1 MLAVS
6 PQTSI
11 FLAVKHVDF
20 RCGIDGL
27 AQQCRSIIEQNPLSG
42 AIFVFRNRAGTSIK
56 LLTYD
61 GQGYWLCQKRWSTGK
76 LNWWPDTTLPN
87 QRLLP
92 RELSILLHNGN
103 PQDAAMAHDW
113 HSVNGHC

>member
-6 PQTSI
+6 PQTAI
-11 FLAVKHVDF
+11 YLAVKPVDF

-27 AQQCRSIIEQNPLSG
+27 AQRCRSVIGQDPLSG
-42 AIFVFRNRAGTSIK
+42 AVFVFRNRSKTAIK

-76 LNWWPDTTLPN
+76 LKWWPDTALPN
-87 QRLLP
+87 PRLLP

-103 PQDAAMAHDW
+103 PQAAAMANDW
-113 HSVNGHC
+113 HPVGHR